1 MKLKNICKSYG
12 QLNVFENFSLEI
24 EMGEILCVLGESGG
38 GKTTLLNIL
47 AGLTNFSGETEQTP
61 EKISYIFQEARLL
74 PHLTARENIAF
85 VGGEKERVEEL
96 LEKTELKDKADRRPS
111 ELSGGEK
118 QRVAFARAFLVDFEL
133 LLMDEPFSSLDTGL
147 KIRLMKAFAELWKEK
162 KQTASAVF
170 VTHDI
175 EEALMLADRVVVLK
189 GGKIAYEQR
198 IARKEFPS
206 EYGAEDSA
214 RQALL
219 SVLLA

>member
-1 MKLKNICKSYG
+1 M
-12 QLNVFENFSLEI
+12 
-24 EMGEILCVLGESGG
+24 
-38 GKTTLLNIL
+38 
-47 AGLTNFSGETEQTP
+47 
-61 EKISYIFQEARLL
+61 
-74 PHLTARENIAF
+74 TARENIAF
-85 VGGEKERVEEL
+85 VGGEQERVEEL